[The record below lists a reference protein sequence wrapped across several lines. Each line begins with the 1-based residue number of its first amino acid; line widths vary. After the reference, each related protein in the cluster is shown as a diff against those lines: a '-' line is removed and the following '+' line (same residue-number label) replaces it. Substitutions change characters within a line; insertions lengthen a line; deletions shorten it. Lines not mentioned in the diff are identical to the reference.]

1 MEITIEVEKLV
12 KQFGKKIAV
21 DGISFSVEKN
31 CVFGLLGPNGSGK
44 TTTLRLLATT
54 LEPTSGKIKIDKL
67 VFNKNSENKIRHLI
81 GYVPQKDALYPDLT
95 VWENIDLFSSAY
107 SYSTDRRKR
116 IDEVLEQVNLSDCK
130 DSLCRNLSGGMAKR
144 VSIACA
150 LVHKPSI
157 VLFDEITVGLDP
169 QSRYQIWSLVRQLKK
184 YSTVIM
190 TTHYMDEAEELCN
203 KIVIMESGKIRAT
216 GTPKELISKF
226 NAKSLNDVMIMSSEI
241 KNV

>member
-1 MEITIEVEKLV
+1 MEITLEVENLV
-12 KQFGKKIAV
+12 KRFGKKFAV
-21 DGISFSVEKN
+21 NSISFSVGEN

-54 LEPTSGKIKIDKL
+54 LEKTSGKIKIGKSL
-67 VFNKNSENKIRHLI
+67 YNRKNENKIRHMI
-81 GYVPQKDALYPDLT
+81 GYVPQRDALYPDLT

-107 SYSTDRRKR
+107 SYKTDRIKR
-116 IDEVLEQVNLSDCK
+116 IDEVLDQVNLNDFK
-130 DSLCRNLSGGMAKR
+130 NILCRDLSGGMAKR

-150 LVHKPSI
+150 LVHSPSI
-157 VLFDEITVGLDP
+157 ILFDEITVGLDP

-184 YSTVIM
+184 HATVIM
-190 TTHYMDEAEELCN
+190 TTHYMDEAAELCDE
-203 KIVIMESGKIRAT
+203 IVIMQSGKICAA

-226 NAKSLNDVMIMSSEI
+226 KVENLDDVMLMASEI